1 MIKAPPADHVD
12 PLYVSVQALIVG
24 DKPPN
29 ANAAV
34 FVPAPA
40 KLNLAVIKAP
50 PADQDVPLYAS
61 VQATTVGVLPPNANA
76 AVFVPAPARLALA
89 VIKAPPADHNPPV
102 KQYDRFNLLVVV
114 LNHKLPTDPVFPTV
128 AIFKDPVILVDCN
141 CAIAVYII

>member
-1 MIKAPPADHVD
+1 
-12 PLYVSVQALIVG
+12 VQATTVDG
-24 DKPPN
+24 VAPPN

-40 KLNLAVIKAP
+40 KLDLAVIIAP
-50 PADQDVPLYAS
+50 PADHDVPLYAS
-61 VQATTVGVLPPNANA
+61 VQATFVGDNPPNANA
-76 AVFVPAPARLALA
+76 AVFVAPAPPKAHLA
-89 VIKAPPADHNPPV
+89 VIIAPPADHIPPV